1 MANIEVKMTVNN
13 TDAVLSQLQDAV
25 KTALEAVGVQAQGH
39 ATDNITANDSVDT
52 GVLRSSITFE
62 VEDDTVAIG
71 TNVHYAPY
79 IEFGTGIH
87 AESGGGR
94 QTPWAWQDMQGNWHR
109 TSGMEPKPFLRPAIE
124 DNLDEYQQIMAQVLS
139 QIGK

>member
-1 MANIEVKMTVNN
+1 MADLDVKITVNN
-13 TDAVLSQLQDAV
+13 VDKILQATEDAII
-25 KTALEAVGVQAQGH
+25 TALEAVGVQAQGY
-39 ATDNITANDSVDT
+39 ATDNITANGSVNH

-62 VEDDTVAIG
+62 VEDDTVAVG

-79 IEFGTGIH
+79 IEFGTGIY

-94 QTPWAWQDMQGNWHR
+94 KDPWAWQDEKGNWHR
-109 TSGMEPKPFLRPAIE
+109 TVGMGPKPFLRPAMQDHIE
-124 DNLDEYQQIMAQVLS
+124 EYQKIIETILA